1 MIPTVEYIPPRI
13 TVPDKTDPLDVEL
26 ESIQQHCLK
35 SWSEHEIIARL
46 EHFRRLRYMERSRL
60 IDMQIE
66 ARNPGK
72 YKREGSK

>member
-1 MIPTVEYIPPRI
+1 VTDRIPYVPPTI
-13 TVPDKTDPLDVEL
+13 TVPDRTDPLDMEL

-46 EHFRRLRYMERSRL
+46 EQFRRMRYVERSRL

>member
-1 MIPTVEYIPPRI
+1 MIPTVEYVPPRI

-46 EHFRRLRYMERSRL
+46 EQFRKLRYMERSRL
-60 IDMQIE
+60 IDQQIE

-72 YKREGSK
+72 YKREGSQ

>member
-1 MIPTVEYIPPRI
+1 MTDRILYVPPTI
-13 TVPDKTDPLDVEL
+13 TVPDRTDPLDMEL

-35 SWSEHEIIARL
+35 SWSENEIIARL

-66 ARNPGK
+66 SRNPGK

>member
-1 MIPTVEYIPPRI
+1 MTDRILYVPPTI
-13 TVPDKTDPLDVEL
+13 TVPDRTDPLDIEL

-35 SWSEHEIIARL
+35 SWSENEIIARL
-46 EHFRRLRYMERSRL
+46 EQFRRMRYAERSRL

>member
-13 TVPDKTDPLDVEL
+13 TVPDKTDPLDMEL

-35 SWSEHEIIARL
+35 SWSENEIIARL
-46 EHFRRLRYMERSRL
+46 EQFRKLRYVERSRL
-60 IDMQIE
+60 IDQQIE

-72 YKREGSK
+72 YKREGKQ